1 MSSINTNVSSL
12 IAQRNLLVAQS
23 HEDTSLER
31 LSTGLK
37 INSGADDPAGLI
49 ASENLKNQQAGLQQ
63 AIDNAGQA
71 GNMIGTAEGGLNE
84 VSNLLTQLT
93 SLVNQSA
100 NTGALSTAQI
110 AANQLQVDS
119 ILSTINRI
127 SDSTT
132 FQGSQLLNGNLSY
145 TTSGA
150 TSAFN
155 DLQVNAAALPNN
167 AAQNVVVQVTSSA
180 TQGQVIYNA
189 AAENTAATPVG
200 VITASAVTLEI
211 SGNTGTQQL
220 SFAGSSTISS
230 IAAAVNNVT
239 ATTGVTASA
248 VGEKLVFSASNYGSS
263 QYVSVKSIS
272 GAFALATGNKVAGT
286 NATVIVNG
294 SQAQTQG
301 LDVSYNAQGLDMN
314 FQLTSGGYAG
324 LATGTNG
331 LNQNE
336 TKNFYITG
344 GGANFQLGAV
354 VNQTNQASIGIEDVS
369 TGSLGS
375 STLGYLSSLGSGGA
389 NSLSAASLNNAQK
402 ILTAA
407 VSQVAQLRGRLGA
420 FQDYTINSTV
430 NSLNVAYE
438 NASSAESAIADT
450 NFASETA
457 NLTRSQ
463 ILQQSATSVLSTAN
477 SAPQSV
483 LNLLPH

>member
-12 IAQRNLLVAQS
+12 IAQRNLQVAQQN
-23 HEDTSLER
+23 ENKSLLR

-37 INSGADDPAGLI
+37 INSGADNPAGLI

-71 GNMIGTAEGGLNE
+71 GNTIGTAEGGLNE

-100 NTGALSTAQI
+100 NTGALSKAQI
-110 AANQLQVDS
+110 SANQLQVDS

-132 FQGSQLLNGNLSY
+132 FQGRQLLNGNLSY

-150 TSAFN
+150 ASAFN
-155 DLQVNAAALPNN
+155 GLQINAAALPNN
-167 AAQNVVVQVTSSA
+167 AAENVVVQVTNSA
-180 TQGQVIYNA
+180 TQGQIIYNA
-189 AAENTAATPVG
+189 VG
-200 VITASAVTLEI
+200 ANVGGTGVVGASAVTLEV
-211 SGNTGTQQL
+211 SGNTGSQQL
-220 SFAGSSTISS
+220 SFAGSATVSS
-230 IAAAVNNVT
+230 IVAAVNNVT
-239 ATTGVTASA
+239 DSTGVTASA
-248 VGEKLVFSASNYGSS
+248 VGQKLVFKAQDYGSS

-272 GAFALATGNKVAGT
+272 GTFALATGSKVSGT
-286 NATVIVNG
+286 NASVIVNG
-294 SQAQTQG
+294 SSAQTQG
-301 LDVSYNAQGLDMN
+301 LDVTYNAQGLDLN
-314 FQLTSGGYAG
+314 FQLTSNGYAG
-324 LATGTNG
+324 LAIGTNG
-331 LNQNE
+331 LNQGE
-336 TKNFYITG
+336 TKSFYITG
-344 GGANFQLGAV
+344 GGADFQLGSV
-354 VNQTNQASIGIEDVS
+354 VNETNKASIGIGDVS
-369 TGSLGS
+369 TGSLGDN
-375 STLGYLSSLGSGGA
+375 TLGYLSSLGSGGA
-389 NSLSAASLNNAQK
+389 NSLSATSLDNAQK
-402 ILTAA
+402 ILTEA
-407 VSQVAQLRGRLGA
+407 VSQVAELRGRLGA

-477 SAPQSV
+477 ASPQSV

>member
-12 IAQRNLLVAQS
+12 IAQRNLQIS
-23 HEDTSLER
+23 QQQENTSLER

-49 ASENLKNQQAGLQQ
+49 ASENLKNQEAGLNQ
-63 AIDNAGQA
+63 AIANAGQA
-71 GNMIGTAEGGLNE
+71 NNAIGTAEGGLNE

-100 NTGALSTAQI
+100 NTGALSSAQV

-127 SDSTT
+127 SDSTS

-155 DLQVNAAALPNN
+155 NLQINAAALPNN
-167 AAQNVVVQVTSSA
+167 AAENVVVQVTNSA
-180 TQGQVIYNA
+180 TQGQVAYNA
-189 AAENTAATPVG
+189 ANANVGGTG
-200 VITASAVTLEI
+200 VIGASAVTLEI

-220 SFAGSSTISS
+220 SFAGSSTVSS
-230 IAAAVNNVT
+230 IVAAVNNVT
-239 ATTGVTASA
+239 STTGVTASA
-248 VGEKLVFSASNYGSS
+248 AGKNLVFKAQDYGSS

-272 GAFALATGNKVAGT
+272 GSFTLT
-286 NATVIVNG
+286 NAAVIVNG

-314 FQLTSGGYAG
+314 FQLTSAGFAG
-324 LATGTNG
+324 LPNATNG
-331 LNQNE
+331 LNQGE

-354 VNQTNQASIGIEDVS
+354 VNQTNKASIGIGDVS
-369 TGSLGS
+369 TGSLGD
-375 STLGYLSSLGSGGA
+375 STIGYLSSLESGGT
-389 NSLSAASLNNAQK
+389 NSLSSTSLNNAQK

-407 VSQVAQLRGRLGA
+407 VSQVAELRGRLGA

-430 NSLNVAYE
+430 NSLNVAFE
-438 NASSAESAIADT
+438 NAASAESAIADT

-477 SAPQSV
+477 SAPQNV

>member
-12 IAQRNLLVAQS
+12 IAQRNLLVAQKQ
-23 HEDTSLER
+23 ENTSLAR

-49 ASENLKNQQAGLQQ
+49 ASENLKNQEAGLNQ
-63 AIDNAGQA
+63 AISNAGQA

-84 VSNLLTQLT
+84 VSHLLTQLT

-100 NTGALSTAQI
+100 NTGALSSAQV

-127 SDSTT
+127 SDSTS

-155 DLQVNAAALPNN
+155 NLQINAAALPNN
-167 AAQNVVVQVTSSA
+167 AAENVVVQVTNSA
-180 TQGQVIYNA
+180 TQGHVSYNA
-189 AAENTAATPVG
+189 AAANAGGTG
-200 VITASAVTLEI
+200 VIGASAVTLEV

-220 SFAGSSTISS
+220 SFAGSATLSS
-230 IAAAVNNVT
+230 IVAAVNNVA

-248 VGEKLVFSASNYGSS
+248 VGQNLVFKAQDYGSS

-272 GAFALATGNKVAGT
+272 GTFALATGNKASGT

-301 LDVSYNAQGLDMN
+301 LNVSYNAQGLDMN
-314 FQLTSGGYAG
+314 FQLTSNGFDG
-324 LATGTNG
+324 LPTGTAG
-331 LNQNE
+331 LNQGA

-344 GGANFQLGAV
+344 GGANFQLGAL
-354 VNQTNQASIGIEDVS
+354 VNQTNQASIGIQDVS
-369 TGSLGS
+369 TGSLGD
-375 STLGYLSSLGSGGA
+375 STIGYLSSLGSGGT
-389 NSLSAASLNNAQK
+389 NSLSSISLNNAQK
-402 ILTAA
+402 ILSAA
-407 VSQVAQLRGRLGA
+407 VSQVSELRGRLGA

-438 NASSAESAIADT
+438 NAASAESAIADT
-450 NFASETA
+450 NFAAETA

-483 LNLLPH
+483 LSLLPH